1 MRLVQ
6 YDNGGHVGVGVE
18 VGEQVF
24 YAGYPDMLSF
34 IRDGDRAMDRA
45 HEAARASGRPV
56 RFDKLAA
63 PITNPGKIFGSGPN
77 YLGHGREDPDWVPAN
92 EPQWDFIKLASS
104 ITGPYDDIVIPPS
117 DDVILRGP
125 GSSARFA
132 AEHGFAVDW
141 EVELAV
147 VIGSTA
153 KNVGRAE
160 AWDYI
165 FGYTILN
172 DVSARSVQFE
182 FNQRDLGKNFDTF
195 APMGPCIVTKDEI
208 PDLRDVRLESFV
220 NGDRKQS
227 DLVADQLN
235 LPDVAIEWLSSIIR
249 LDPGDVL
256 STGTP
261 AGIGTF
267 ADPVQ
272 FLQLDDVV
280 RCTASTIGHIE
291 NRVVAGADR
300 TNRVRV
306 ARAG

>member
-6 YDNGGHVGVGVE
+6 YDNGGQLGVGVE

-24 YAGYPDMLSF
+24 YTGYGDMLLF
-34 IRDGDRAMDRA
+34 IRDGDRAMDLA
-45 HEAARASGRPV
+45 AEAARAKGRPV
-56 RFDKLAA
+56 RYDKLAA
-63 PITNPGKIFGSGPN
+63 PITNVGKIFGSGPN
-77 YLGHGREDPDWVPAN
+77 YLGHGREDPDWVPAD

-104 ITGPYDDIVIPPS
+104 ITGPYDDIVIPPAN
-117 DDVILRGP
+117 DVILRGP

-147 VIGSTA
+147 VVGATA
-153 KNVGRAE
+153 KNVRREDA
-160 AWDYI
+160 ADYI

-208 PDLRDVRLESFV
+208 ADLGDVRLESFV
-220 NGDRKQS
+220 NGERKQS

-235 LPDVAIEWLSSIIR
+235 PPDVAIEWLSSIIR
-249 LDPGDVL
+249 LDPGDIL

-272 FLQLDDVV
+272 FLHVGDVV
-280 RCTASTIGHIE
+280 KCTASTIGHIE
-291 NRVVAGADR
+291 NRVILGTQR
-300 TNRVRV
+300 TNPART
-306 ARAG
+306 ARAR